1 MSCLLA
7 VLPPVAVVAGV
18 LPLSNALLLFG
29 SVGWLV
35 VAFYMNRENHIHD
48 AVLAT
53 SGTLDLE
60 KLEESLPKLVEQVNL
75 EFRRYHRAVSTFRGD
90 ENVNRSDLGAN
101 LRRIAQV
108 AYHELHASAVELSLF
123 DEASGLWSQGLVLGA
138 PRTVNSQSMLSAA
151 VQKGKQEII
160 TSDRHTI
167 LVMPLVFA
175 GTMFGALRV
184 ELPIDTKPSKS
195 DLNVLHVLGT
205 EGAIMLVDA
214 RFTDELLKLRKAS
227 EESVRAK
234 TGFLA
239 NLSHE
244 LRGPLGIILNGAE
257 LMIDGL
263 CGEITAQQKETLEMI
278 KGSGDHLLD
287 LVNDVLDYAKVE
299 AGKVAAKPVDIPL
312 HDLLSDL
319 VAVVRSQALAKN
331 HSLLLEPVDR
341 TLGMICDKRHARQM
355 LINFLTNAV
364 KYTPDGGKITVS
376 AQRWADGRVRI
387 AVKDSGIGI
396 PESQRDKVFAAFERV
411 DDKYALSQTGTGL
424 GMPLTRRLAEVNGGG
439 VEFDSKVGEGSTFY
453 LIMPAVDMATEQVEE
468 NDGELATPLRA
479 QGQGESIL
487 LVDNDTASRQM
498 IGQYLSS
505 QGFEIVLAQEG
516 SEVIRILR
524 DRSIELAVV
533 ENDMPNLPGE
543 EMVSVIR
550 SNPHSATVPIILLS
564 AKAFVFDIER
574 FLKLGVDRCLSKPVA
589 LSELATTARRLI
601 DETKT
606 LQH

>member
-7 VLPPVAVVAGV
+7 TVPTVAAFVGL
-18 LPLSNALLLFG
+18 LPLSKALLLFG
-29 SVGWLV
+29 SLGWVV
-35 VAFYMNRENHIHD
+35 VAFYMFRENRIYQ
-48 AVLAT
+48 AVMRT
-53 SGTLDLE
+53 SGVLDIE
-60 KLEESLPKLVEQVNL
+60 APAESLPSLVEQVNL

-90 ENVNRSDLGAN
+90 EHVNRSDLGAN

-151 VQKGKQEII
+151 IQKGQREVV
-160 TSDRHTI
+160 TSEKHTV

-184 ELPIDTKPSKS
+184 ELPIDTQPTKS
-195 DLNVLHVLGT
+195 DMNVLHVLGT

-214 RFTDELLKLRKAS
+214 RFTDELLKLRRAS

-263 CGEITAQQKETLEMI
+263 CGEISEQQRETLEMI

-299 AGKVAAKPVDIPL
+299 AGKVAAKPVEIPL

-319 VAVVRSQALAKN
+319 VAVVRSQALAKQ
-331 HSLLLEPVDR
+331 HSLTLEPVDR
-341 TLGMICDKRHARQM
+341 SLGMLCDKRHARQM

-424 GMPLTRRLAEVNGGG
+424 GMPLTRRLAEVNGGN
-439 VEFDSKVGEGSTFY
+439 VEFESKAGEGSTFY
-453 LIMPAVDMATEQVEE
+453 LIMPAVDLAIVNTEELSGE
-468 NDGELATPLRA
+468 NPTPLMA
-479 QGQGESIL
+479 QGQGETVL
-487 LVDNDTASRQM
+487 LVDNDTVSRQM
-498 IGQYLSS
+498 IGQYLAS
-505 QGFEIVLAQEG
+505 QGFQIVIAQEG

-533 ENDMPNLPGE
+533 ENDMPNIPGE
-543 EMVSVIR
+543 EMVAVIR

-601 DETKT
+601 DETRT